1 MERIMIDITYPY
13 VNSATYNVNT
23 IVDKPTNTTRHKII
37 KNILTLKRKAVI
49 IGLQQTR
56 LPHKDNG
63 SLNQVAVNT
72 TITMTQ
78 RKINGKR

>member
-1 MERIMIDITYPY
+1 MIDITYPY

-37 KNILTLKRKAVI
+37 KNILTLKRKAVV

-56 LPHKDNG
+56 LP
-63 SLNQVAVNT
+63 
-72 TITMTQ
+72 Q
-78 RKINGKR
+78 R